1 MRSISLREANQTF
14 SACIAEVEQGE
25 HLVVERRGV
34 PIAEIIPFRRTAG
47 TKDRE
52 AALKRLLE
60 KLDRGLPL
68 GGEKFPSRDDL
79 YER

>member
-34 PIAEIIPFRRTAG
+34 PIAEIIPFRRSGANV
-47 TKDRE
+47 DRE
-52 AALKRLLE
+52 AAMKRLLE

-68 GGEKFPSRDDL
+68 GGEKFPSRDEL